1 MQIIADSYIVSR
13 NRLHYII
20 YISFSLNKLLGG
32 IIMSTELENYVAI
45 ERRLDFI
52 RDQYAL
58 EEGHFG
64 SDEMTSPWIP
74 FTEGT
79 WLRHLTFDVRNNYA
93 VNILRI
99 APGVTLPRHRHRAQV
114 TGYVLKGS
122 WKYAEYDWIAKPG
135 DFIRES
141 PGRTHT
147 LVSEEGMET
156 IFQLG
161 LPLEFLD
168 EDERLIETVD
178 VFWFID
184 HYLTYCR
191 EKNIPVNKSLFL

>member
-1 MQIIADSYIVSR
+1 MTVNIE
-13 NRLHYII
+13 
-20 YISFSLNKLLGG
+20 G
-32 IIMSTELENYVAI
+32 YV
-45 ERRLDFI
+45 EVEQRLDFI
-52 RDQYAL
+52 RDQFAL
-58 EEGHFG
+58 EEGHF
-64 SDEMTSPWIP
+64 DTREETSPWIP

-79 WLRHLTFDVRNNYA
+79 WIRHLTFDVRNNYA
-93 VNILRI
+93 VNILKV
-99 APGVTLPRHRHRAQV
+99 APGATLGRHRHRAQV

-122 WKYAEYDWIAKPG
+122 WKYEEYDWVAKPG

-161 LPLEFLD
+161 LPLEFLN
-168 EDERLIETVD
+168 EDGTLMETVD

-184 HYLTYCR
+184 HYLTYCK
-191 EKNIPVNKSLFL
+191 ENNIPVNKALFL